1 MNINSRKYK
10 NIYKMNTK
18 KDNSKEDSKQ
28 SKMIKFKSVK
38 VDLKFC
44 RGITNFKHDFHF
56 QKECGK
62 RLFVVY
68 APNGTMKTSF
78 AETLRDISKDEE
90 PKSHLSGNKKTYN
103 ITNEKGE
110 QLKPNNIIVV
120 NSINKELNNKV
131 YAKTLLGKQHR
142 EKYNEIM
149 LDLKNDKNTFLTK
162 IASLAG
168 YSVDN
173 CEKQIMED
181 FPNIKDFTQLITT
194 LSDDPCFTQFE
205 EGSKETNLIYSR
217 YEEYEEI
224 KYQVIF
230 NDKTTKILKTV
241 DFVKSI
247 EQYIKRRDELVKN
260 SKYLTKEF
268 DDYNIKNVKKNL
280 EKNNLFNPGHV
291 IHLNY
296 KSDNEKIIINNDD
309 FEELI
314 NQDINII
321 EKDDELD
328 KNFKK
333 IEKALESHEK
343 TRDLCRILTEK
354 NFIIKKLEVEE
365 FRIEIWKNYFCI
377 CRELYNT
384 LVNSIKTSKQQIEII
399 KEEIKKEFAQNT
411 WQTVLDVFESRFS
424 FPYKIEIDNPAETVL
439 YDKVMPEILFK
450 SPKNE
455 KYEQEKIIP
464 TLSSGEERALYILD
478 LIYKLELKDNKDDTL
493 VILDDIVESFDY
505 KNKYAMIQYI
515 REFSQEFN
523 VIALTHNFDFF
534 RGMAYNNAS
543 PWSTEKNEDCIK
555 ITQHNMYS
563 LSKWFEKLDDDQKLI
578 SSIPVLR
585 NVFELLHMRDEKK
598 EIEAFLHY
606 NTNIEELTMQNLKCK
621 FETVVKNSPITATN
635 EKYLKRLS
643 EIITKYSK
651 SNYNELEFKIIL
663 AIAIRIYTEKF
674 LMKKLDVNEKYDM
687 RKMFQDCKKQSRLNE
702 CEEEFIDKIVLIVKE
717 YIHLN
722 AFMYEPLM
730 DIDVSELIDLH
741 EDISEVLEKNNWKLC

>member
-1 MNINSRKYK
+1 
-10 NIYKMNTK
+10 MNTK

-120 NSINKELNNKV
+120 NSINKELKNKE

-168 YSVDN
+168 YNVDD
-173 CEKQIMED
+173 CEKQIMKD
-181 FPNIKDFTQLITT
+181 FPNIENFTQLITT
-194 LSDDPCFTQFE
+194 LSDDPCFAQFE

-217 YEEYEEI
+217 YEEYKEI

-230 NDKTTKILKTV
+230 NDKTTKILETE
-241 DFVKSI
+241 DFVKST
-247 EQYIKRRDELVKN
+247 EQYIKRRNELVEN
-260 SKYLTKEF
+260 SKYITKEF
-268 DDYNIKNVKKNL
+268 DDYNIKNLKKNL
-280 EKNNLFNPGHV
+280 DKNNLFNPGHV
-291 IHLNY
+291 IQLNY
-296 KSDNEKIIINNDD
+296 KSDNEKIIKNNDA

-314 NQDINII
+314 NQDITII
-321 EKDDELD
+321 KKDDELD
-328 KNFKK
+328 KNFKD
-333 IEKALESHEK
+333 IEKHLDRNEK

-354 NFIIKKLEVEE
+354 DFIIKKLGVEE

-377 CRELYNT
+377 CRESYNT

-411 WQTVLDVFESRFS
+411 WQTVLDVFKSRFS
-424 FPYKIEIDNPAETVL
+424 FPYKIEIANPADTVL
-439 YDKVMPEILFK
+439 YEKVPEILFK

-455 KYEQEKIIP
+455 EYTQEEIID

-478 LIYKLELKDNKDDTL
+478 LIYKLELEDNEDNTL

-515 REFSQEFN
+515 REFSRKFN

-534 RGMAYNNAS
+534 RGIARHGAS
-543 PWSTEKNEDCIK
+543 TLLAKNTNGNIEIK
-555 ITQHNMYS
+555 SHKIES
-563 LSKWFEKLDDDQKLI
+563 IPKWFNNLNDDEKLI
-578 SSIPVLR
+578 SAIPPLR
-585 NVFELLHMRDEKK
+585 NILKMLYGKDE
-598 EIEAFLHY
+598 EILPFIHY
-606 NTNIEELTMQNLKCK
+606 KPDTEKLTMNDLKHK
-621 FETVVKNSPITATN
+621 FEIVFNTHTIDTNN
-635 EKYLKRLS
+635 EKYLKKLS
-643 EIITKYSK
+643 ESITKCLK
-651 SNYNELEFKIIL
+651 SNDDSLSFKLIL
-663 AIAIRIYTEKF
+663 SIAIRICTEKF
-674 LMKKLDVNEKYDM
+674 LMKKLNKDETYDTPTMFDDCGKLGHLNSSEKE
-687 RKMFQDCKKQSRLNE
+687 L
-702 CEEEFIDKIVLIVKE
+702 IDKILLIVHE

-730 DIDVSELIDLH
+730 DIDSLELIDLYKK
-741 EDISEVLEKNNWKLC
+741 ISEALNTNNWELC